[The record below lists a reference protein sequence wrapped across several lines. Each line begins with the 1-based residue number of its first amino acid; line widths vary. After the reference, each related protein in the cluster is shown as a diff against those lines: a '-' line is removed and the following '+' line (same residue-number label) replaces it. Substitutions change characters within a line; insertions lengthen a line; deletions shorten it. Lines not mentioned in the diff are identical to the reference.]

1 MRCFVTIYICDNL
14 IYMCDVRSYIC
25 AKTELW
31 DIVWL
36 PVHLIP
42 VSVMF
47 WIGPDYTV
55 DGIVWFLWFN
65 EMGVGFMGLTDGQGT
80 RLEPRISEIASRVFG

>member
-14 IYMCDVRSYIC
+14 IYMCDVRSFIC
-25 AKTELW
+25 VKTELW

-36 PVHLIP
+36 PVHL
-42 VSVMF
+42 
-47 WIGPDYTV
+47 IGPDYTV

-65 EMGVGFMGLTDGQGT
+65 EMGRGFN
-80 RLEPRISEIASRVFG
+80 